1 MFLSWALIYNP
12 NFDFLQPFEAY
23 KELLENKKFTSG
35 QKPYLVVKKH
45 TSVHKPGDSLYFEE
59 KKPISAVKPV
69 ENSF

>member
-1 MFLSWALIYNP
+1 MSNK
-12 NFDFLQPFEAY
+12 AY